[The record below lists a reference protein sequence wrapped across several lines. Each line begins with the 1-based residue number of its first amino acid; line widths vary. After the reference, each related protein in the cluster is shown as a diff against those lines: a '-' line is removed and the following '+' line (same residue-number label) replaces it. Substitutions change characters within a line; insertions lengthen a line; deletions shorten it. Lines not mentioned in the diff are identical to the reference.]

1 MSNIFTLTL
10 NSAIEKVVYVNGDNY
25 SDRDEEYYLTGK
37 AVNTGLLLSNIG
49 IPCEMNI
56 VCGDDTRSSYTNLQ
70 NEYRTVNVYSVPGK
84 TRINQ
89 TIVYPNGKEEK
100 VPSKGYKLSEVQLE
114 QLRYNLINKVR
125 SGDILL
131 IAGSLPDGM
140 SNKWYS
146 EIIHSANNKGVKV
159 FFDAAN
165 ETLLEGINSSP
176 FYIKPNEEEVIG
188 LIGRKKIKDLPYE
201 LSQIS
206 SNYSIENVIVTL
218 GGKGALGYN
227 WSSNQTV
234 FVSTNE
240 IFPTKVMTT
249 GCGDSFNAGFIYG
262 TIHGEGFINSMMYG
276 VAFGGANIY
285 SGFPEKIQLSV
296 INDRMKYIS
305 YKII

>member
-1 MSNIFTLTL
+1 MNKIFTLTL
-10 NSAIEKVVYVNGDNY
+10 NSAIEKVVYINGDND
-25 SDRDEEYYLTGK
+25 SDNDEKYYLTGK

-56 VCGDDTRSSYTNLQ
+56 VCGDDLKSEYTKLQ
-70 NEYRTVNVYSVPGK
+70 NEYRTVNVYPVPGK
-84 TRINQ
+84 TRRNQ
-89 TIVYPNGKEEK
+89 TIVYPDGKEEK

-176 FYIKPNEEEVIG
+176 FYIKPNEEEIIG
-188 LIGRKKIKDLPYE
+188 LIGKKKIKDLPYE
-201 LSQIS
+201 LSKIS
-206 SNYSIENVIVTL
+206 SNYRIKNVIVTL
-218 GGKGALGYN
+218 GRKGALGYN
-227 WSSNQTV
+227 SSNNQTV
-234 FVSTNE
+234 LVTSEET
-240 IFPTKVMTT
+240 FPSKVMTT

-262 TIHGEGFINSMMYG
+262 TIRNEGFIKSMIYG

-285 SGFPEKIQLSV
+285 AGFPEKIQMSIVSERLK
-296 INDRMKYIS
+296 RIS